1 MMSTAAQLLSS
12 DLTEGYHRR
21 LRFRRASSLPNI
33 EKMKLQPAGKPY
45 RRDRVL
51 RRIIQMNLDAAV
63 ARIGGR
69 Q

>member
-1 MMSTAAQLLSS
+1 MMRTTAQLLSS
-12 DLTEGYHRR
+12 ALTEGYHRR
-21 LRFRRASSLPNI
+21 LRFRQASSLPYI
-33 EKMKLQPAGKPY
+33 EKMKLQPVGKPY

>member
-1 MMSTAAQLLSS
+1 MMSTTAQLLSS
-12 DLTEGYHRR
+12 DLTEGYYRR
-21 LRFRRASSLPNI
+21 LRFRQSSSLPVR
-33 EKMKLQPAGKPY
+33 EKMKLQPSGKPY

-51 RRIIQMNLDAAV
+51 RRIIQMNLEAAI